1 MAQRWVAVDMTLR
14 CPICGAPTTIRTSR
28 RVTDLLREEYI
39 DCTSVTCPGRFK
51 VNREIV
57 ASLWEGSF
65 EHGLKIPQCLRK
77 QALAPTGAK
86 PVPPDPNQLELPGL
100 PPADE
105 SQTLPSFP
113 TPRHA

>member
-14 CPICGAPTTIRTSR
+14 CPICGAPTAIRTSR

-77 QALAPTGAK
+77 QALSPSGPKAP
-86 PVPPDPNQLELPGL
+86 PPDPNQLELPGL

-105 SQTLPSFP
+105 PQTLSSLP
-113 TPRHA
+113 THRHA